1 MDGDSLLDYQVPVY
15 TSLLEKNVFFG
26 IGETAFYLIAVL
38 TIILMS
44 LLSFYC
50 ILIGIIAIL
59 ICKMLCKKEP
69 MFLEFTFQSLMQAK
83 MYAG

>member
-1 MDGDSLLDYQVPVY
+1 MDEDNLMDYQIPVY

-26 IGETAFYLIAVL
+26 IGETAFYLISVL

-50 ILIGIIAIL
+50 ILIGIFAIL
-59 ICKMLCKKEP
+59 ICKLLCKNEP

-83 MYAG
+83 IYAG